1 MNQLTT
7 NIYFISLVLIIFIS
21 PINLKAESS
30 HNHCHC
36 INAQQQTFEYIEEAD
51 SNEISQSKKNFYLTI
66 PKPLNEKSLFTTEVG
81 IQERP
86 ENIWNIVNKGYRI
99 PDPKKKWAKKVVKKY
114 ERWYSEHPVYT
125 YRMFE
130 RAKRYIY
137 YVVHEVKKRNMPMEI
152 ALLPII
158 ESAYNPIARSN
169 AKAVGL
175 WQFIPSTGKNYGLKQ
190 NWWKD
195 ERSNVILSTNASLNY
210 LEKLY
215 KQFGT
220 WELAL
225 AAYNAG
231 EGKVS
236 REIKKNKRRKRA
248 TDYYTISLPRE
259 TDEYVS
265 KLIAMKHIIQNPS
278 KYNVEVLEIPNE
290 PYFGEVTITEQ
301 MDIDLILKLAD
312 ISSEEFE
319 LLNAHHKRPLIP
331 KESQPTTILLPQ
343 YKINTYSKNL
353 AEHDGPLS
361 NWILY
366 KPKRR
371 ESIMRV
377 AKKFDVNLSTFKRIN
392 NLNGR
397 VTFRRNSTVLIPKSN
412 ELKSKYTLKGTGD
425 FNYTSVGTHHVSK
438 GDTLGGIARKYK
450 VSIEDLKEFNELDSH
465 IIIIGTTIDIPQ

>member
-1 MNQLTT
+1 MIRFSKNIFCVYLSLIFLT
-7 NIYFISLVLIIFIS
+7 L
-21 PINLKAESS
+21 PINLKAES
-30 HNHCHC
+30 NVDHCHC
-36 INAQQQTFEYIEEAD
+36 INAQQQSFEYVD
-51 SNEISQSKKNFYLTI
+51 GNTEISQIT
-66 PKPLNEKSLFTTEVG
+66 EEASLSTREVL
-81 IQERP
+81 IQEKP
-86 ENIWNIVNKGYRI
+86 EDIWNIVNKGYRI
-99 PDPKKKWAKKVVKKY
+99 PDSKKKWAKKVVKKY

-130 RAKRYIY
+130 RTKRYIY
-137 YVVHEVKKRNMPMEI
+137 YVVQEVQKRNMPMEI

-169 AKAVGL
+169 MKAVGL
-175 WQFIPSTGKNYGLKQ
+175 WQFIPSTGKNYGLQ
-190 NWWKD
+190 QDRWKD

-215 KQFGT
+215 NQFGT

-231 EGKVS
+231 EGKVG
-236 REIKKNKRRKRA
+236 REIKRNKRRKRA

-265 KLIAMKHIIQNPS
+265 KLIAMKHIIQNPQ
-278 KYNVEVLEIPNE
+278 KYSVEVPYIPNA
-290 PYFGEVTITEQ
+290 PYFAEVTLTEQ

-312 ISSEEFE
+312 ISAEEFE

-343 YKINTYSKNL
+343 HKVEMYNKNL
-353 AEHDGPLS
+353 MAHNESLS
-361 NWILY
+361 NWVLY
-366 KPKRR
+366 KPKRK
-371 ESIMRV
+371 ESIMKV
-377 AKKFDVNLSTFKRIN
+377 AKKFDINLSTFKRIN
-392 NLNGR
+392 SLNGR
-397 VTFRRNSTVLIPKSN
+397 VTFRKNSTILIPKSS

-438 GDTLGGIARKYK
+438 GDTLGGIARKYR

>member
-1 MNQLTT
+1 MSWFTKY
-7 NIYFISLVLIIFIS
+7 IHFIVFGIFLS
-21 PINLKAESS
+21 SSINLKAETSDD
-30 HNHCHC
+30 HCHC
-36 INAQQQTFEYIEEAD
+36 VNAQQQIFEYVDEVEGSEITQSTSEARN
-51 SNEISQSKKNFYLTI
+51 SPREILVQ
-66 PKPLNEKSLFTTEVG
+66 EK
-81 IQERP
+81 P
-86 ENIWNIVNKGYRI
+86 ENIWKLVNKGYGI

-130 RAKRYIY
+130 RTKRYIY
-137 YVVHEVKKRNMPMEI
+137 YVVQEVQKRNMPMEI

-169 AKAVGL
+169 MKAVGL

-225 AAYNAG
+225 AGYNAG
-231 EGKVS
+231 EGKVA
-236 REIKKNKRRKRA
+236 REIKKNKRRKRP

-278 KYNVEVLEIPNE
+278 KFNVDVPYIPNA
-290 PYFGEVTITEQ
+290 PYFAEVTLTEQ

-331 KESQPTTILLPQ
+331 KEQEPIIILLPKN
-343 YKINTYSKNL
+343 KIETYNKNL
-353 AEHDGPLS
+353 AEHNEPLS
-361 NWILY
+361 NWVLY
-366 KPKRR
+366 KPKRK
-371 ESIMRV
+371 ESIMKV
-377 AKKFDVNLSTFKRIN
+377 AKRFDINLSTFKRIN
-392 NLNGR
+392 SLNGR
-397 VTFRRNSTVLIPKSN
+397 VTFRKNSTVLIPKSN
-412 ELKSKYTLKGTGD
+412 ALKSKYTLKGTGD
-425 FNYTSVGTHHVSK
+425 YNYTSVGTHHVSK

>member
-1 MNQLTT
+1 MSWFTKY
-7 NIYFISLVLIIFIS
+7 IHFIVFGIFLS
-21 PINLKAESS
+21 SSINLKAETSDD
-30 HNHCHC
+30 HCHC
-36 INAQQQTFEYIEEAD
+36 VNAQQQIFEYVDEVKGSEITQSTSEART
-51 SNEISQSKKNFYLTI
+51 SPREIL
-66 PKPLNEKSLFTTEVG
+66 
-81 IQERP
+81 IQEKP
-86 ENIWNIVNKGYRI
+86 ENIWKVVNKGYGI

-130 RAKRYIY
+130 RTKRYIY
-137 YVVHEVKKRNMPMEI
+137 YVVQEVKKRNMPMEI

-169 AKAVGL
+169 MKAVGL

-225 AAYNAG
+225 AGYNAG
-231 EGKVS
+231 EGKVA
-236 REIKKNKRRKRA
+236 REIKKNKRRKRP

-278 KYNVEVLEIPNE
+278 KFNVDVPYIPNA
-290 PYFGEVTITEQ
+290 PYFGEVTLTEQ

-331 KESQPTTILLPQ
+331 KEQEPTIILLPK
-343 YKINTYSKNL
+343 YKIETYNKNL
-353 AEHDGPLS
+353 AEHNEPLS
-361 NWILY
+361 NWVLY
-366 KPKRR
+366 KPKRK
-371 ESIMRV
+371 ESIMKV
-377 AKKFDVNLSTFKRIN
+377 AKKFDINLSTFKRIN
-392 NLNGR
+392 SLNGR

-412 ELKSKYTLKGTGD
+412 ALKSKYTLKGTGD
-425 FNYTSVGTHHVSK
+425 YNYTSVGTHHVSK

>member
-1 MNQLTT
+1 MSWFTKY
-7 NIYFISLVLIIFIS
+7 IHFIVFGIFFS
-21 PINLKAESS
+21 SSINLKAETSDD
-30 HNHCHC
+30 HCHC
-36 INAQQQTFEYIEEAD
+36 VNAQQQIFEYVDEVKGSEITQITSEART
-51 SNEISQSKKNFYLTI
+51 SPREIL
-66 PKPLNEKSLFTTEVG
+66 
-81 IQERP
+81 IQEKP
-86 ENIWNIVNKGYRI
+86 ENIWKVVNKGYGI

-130 RAKRYIY
+130 RTKRYIY
-137 YVVHEVKKRNMPMEI
+137 YVVQEVKKRNMPMEI

-169 AKAVGL
+169 MKAVGL

-225 AAYNAG
+225 AGYNAG
-231 EGKVS
+231 EGKVA
-236 REIKKNKRRKRA
+236 REIKKNKRRKRP

-278 KYNVEVLEIPNE
+278 KFNVDVPYIPNA
-290 PYFGEVTITEQ
+290 PYFGEVTLTEQ

-331 KESQPTTILLPQ
+331 KEQEPTIILLPK
-343 YKINTYSKNL
+343 YKIETYNKNL
-353 AEHDGPLS
+353 AEHNEPLS
-361 NWILY
+361 NWVLY
-366 KPKRR
+366 KPKRK
-371 ESIMRV
+371 ESIMKV
-377 AKKFDVNLSTFKRIN
+377 AKRFDINLSTFKRIN
-392 NLNGR
+392 SLNGR

-412 ELKSKYTLKGTGD
+412 ALKSKYTLKGTGD
-425 FNYTSVGTHHVSK
+425 YNYTSVGTHHVSK

>member
-1 MNQLTT
+1 MIRFSKNIFCVYLSLIFLT
-7 NIYFISLVLIIFIS
+7 L
-21 PINLKAESS
+21 PINLKAES
-30 HNHCHC
+30 NVDHCHC
-36 INAQQQTFEYIEEAD
+36 INAQQQSFEYVDE
-51 SNEISQSKKNFYLTI
+51 NTEISQIT
-66 PKPLNEKSLFTTEVG
+66 EETSLSTREVL
-81 IQERP
+81 IQEKP
-86 ENIWNIVNKGYRI
+86 EDIWNIVNKGYRI

-130 RAKRYIY
+130 RTKRYIY
-137 YVVHEVKKRNMPMEI
+137 YVVQEVQKRNMPMEI

-169 AKAVGL
+169 MKAVGL
-175 WQFIPSTGKNYGLKQ
+175 WQFIPSTGKNYGLQ
-190 NWWKD
+190 QDWWKD

-215 KQFGT
+215 NQFGT

-231 EGKVS
+231 EGKVG
-236 REIKKNKRRKRA
+236 REIKRNKKRKRA

-265 KLIAMKHIIQNPS
+265 KLIAMKHIIQNPQ
-278 KYNVEVLEIPNE
+278 KYSVEVPYIPNA
-290 PYFGEVTITEQ
+290 PYFAEVTLTEQ

-312 ISSEEFE
+312 ISAEEFE

-331 KESQPTTILLPQ
+331 KESKPTTILLPQ
-343 YKINTYSKNL
+343 HKVEMYNKNL
-353 AEHDGPLS
+353 MAHNESLS
-361 NWILY
+361 NWVLY
-366 KPKRR
+366 KPKRK
-371 ESIMRV
+371 ESIMKV
-377 AKKFDVNLSTFKRIN
+377 AKKFDINLSTFKRIN
-392 NLNGR
+392 SLNGR
-397 VTFRRNSTVLIPKSN
+397 VTFRKNSTILIPKSS
-412 ELKSKYTLKGTGD
+412 ELKSKYTLKGTGG

-438 GDTLGGIARKYK
+438 GDTLGGIARKYR

>member
-1 MNQLTT
+1 MSWFTKY
-7 NIYFISLVLIIFIS
+7 IHFIVFVIFFS
-21 PINLKAESS
+21 SSINLKAETSDD
-30 HNHCHC
+30 HCHC
-36 INAQQQTFEYIEEAD
+36 VNAQQQIFEYVDEVEG
-51 SNEISQSKKNFYLTI
+51 NEITQSTGKARTSPREIL
-66 PKPLNEKSLFTTEVG
+66 
-81 IQERP
+81 IQEKP
-86 ENIWNIVNKGYRI
+86 ENIWKVVNKGYGI

-130 RAKRYIY
+130 RTKRYIY
-137 YVVHEVKKRNMPMEI
+137 YVVQEVKKRNMPMEI

-169 AKAVGL
+169 MKAVGL

-225 AAYNAG
+225 AGYNAG
-231 EGKVS
+231 EGKVA
-236 REIKKNKRRKRA
+236 REIKKNKRRKRP

-278 KYNVEVLEIPNE
+278 KFNVDVPYIPNA
-290 PYFGEVTITEQ
+290 PYFGEVTLTEQ

-331 KESQPTTILLPQ
+331 KEQEPTIILLPK
-343 YKINTYSKNL
+343 YKIETYNKNL
-353 AEHDGPLS
+353 AEHNEPLS
-361 NWILY
+361 NWVLY
-366 KPKRR
+366 KPKRK
-371 ESIMRV
+371 ESIMKV
-377 AKKFDVNLSTFKRIN
+377 AKRSDINLSTFKRIN
-392 NLNGR
+392 SLNGR

-412 ELKSKYTLKGTGD
+412 ALKSKYTLKGTGD
-425 FNYTSVGTHHVSK
+425 YNYTSVGTHHVSK

>member
-1 MNQLTT
+1 MIRFSKNIFCVYLSLIFLT
-7 NIYFISLVLIIFIS
+7 L
-21 PINLKAESS
+21 PINLKAES
-30 HNHCHC
+30 NVDHCHC
-36 INAQQQTFEYIEEAD
+36 INAQQQSFEYVD
-51 SNEISQSKKNFYLTI
+51 GSTEISQSTEEAYL
-66 PKPLNEKSLFTTEVG
+66 SFGEVL
-81 IQERP
+81 IQEEP
-86 ENIWNIVNKGYRI
+86 EDIWNIVNKGYRI

-130 RAKRYIY
+130 RTKRYIY
-137 YVVHEVKKRNMPMEI
+137 YVVQEVQKRNMPMEI

-169 AKAVGL
+169 MKAVGL
-175 WQFIPSTGKNYGLKQ
+175 WQFIPSTGKNYGLQ
-190 NWWKD
+190 QDWWKD

-215 KQFGT
+215 NQFGT

-231 EGKVS
+231 EGKVG
-236 REIKKNKRRKRA
+236 REIKRNKRRKRA

-265 KLIAMKHIIQNPS
+265 KLIAMKHIIQNPQ
-278 KYNVEVLEIPNE
+278 KYNVEVPYIPNA
-290 PYFGEVTITEQ
+290 PYFAQVTLTEQ

-343 YKINTYSKNL
+343 HKVEIYNKNL
-353 AEHDGPLS
+353 MAHNESLS
-361 NWILY
+361 NWVLY
-366 KPKRR
+366 KPKRK

-377 AKKFDVNLSTFKRIN
+377 AKKFDINLSTFKRIN

-397 VTFRRNSTVLIPKSN
+397 VTFRKNSTVLIPKSS

-438 GDTLGGIARKYK
+438 GDTLGGIARKYR

>member
-1 MNQLTT
+1 MSWFTKY
-7 NIYFISLVLIIFIS
+7 IHFIVFGIFLS
-21 PINLKAESS
+21 SSINLKAETSDD
-30 HNHCHC
+30 HCHC
-36 INAQQQTFEYIEEAD
+36 VNAQQQIFEYVDEVEGSEITQSTSEART
-51 SNEISQSKKNFYLTI
+51 SPREIL
-66 PKPLNEKSLFTTEVG
+66 
-81 IQERP
+81 IQEKP
-86 ENIWNIVNKGYRI
+86 ENIWKVVNKGYGI

-130 RAKRYIY
+130 RTKRYIY
-137 YVVHEVKKRNMPMEI
+137 YVVQEVKKRNMPMEI

-169 AKAVGL
+169 MKAVGL

-225 AAYNAG
+225 AGYNAG
-231 EGKVS
+231 EGKVA
-236 REIKKNKRRKRA
+236 REIKKNKRRKRP

-278 KYNVEVLEIPNE
+278 KFNVDVPYIPNA
-290 PYFGEVTITEQ
+290 PYFGEVTLTEQ

-331 KESQPTTILLPQ
+331 KEQEPTIILLPK
-343 YKINTYSKNL
+343 YKIETYNKNL
-353 AEHDGPLS
+353 AEHNEPLS
-361 NWILY
+361 NWVLY
-366 KPKRR
+366 KPKRK
-371 ESIMRV
+371 ESIMKV
-377 AKKFDVNLSTFKRIN
+377 AKKFDINLSTFKRIN
-392 NLNGR
+392 SLNGR
-397 VTFRRNSTVLIPKSN
+397 VTFRKNSTVLIPKSN
-412 ELKSKYTLKGTGD
+412 ALKSKYTLKGTGD
-425 FNYTSVGTHHVSK
+425 YNYTSVGTHHVSK

>member
-1 MNQLTT
+1 MSWFTKY
-7 NIYFISLVLIIFIS
+7 IHFIVFGIFFS
-21 PINLKAESS
+21 SSINLKAETSDD
-30 HNHCHC
+30 HCHC
-36 INAQQQTFEYIEEAD
+36 VNAQQQIFEYVDEAEG
-51 SNEISQSKKNFYLTI
+51 NEITQSTGKARTSPREIL
-66 PKPLNEKSLFTTEVG
+66 
-81 IQERP
+81 IQEKP
-86 ENIWNIVNKGYRI
+86 ENIWKVVNKGYGI

-130 RAKRYIY
+130 RTKRYIY
-137 YVVHEVKKRNMPMEI
+137 YVVQEVKKRNMPMEI

-169 AKAVGL
+169 MKAVGL

-225 AAYNAG
+225 AGYNAG
-231 EGKVS
+231 EGKVA
-236 REIKKNKRRKRA
+236 REIKKNKRRKRP

-278 KYNVEVLEIPNE
+278 KFNVDVPYIPNA
-290 PYFGEVTITEQ
+290 PYFGEVTLTEQ

-331 KESQPTTILLPQ
+331 KEQEPTIILLPK
-343 YKINTYSKNL
+343 YKIETYNKNL
-353 AEHDGPLS
+353 AEHNEPLS
-361 NWILY
+361 NWVLY
-366 KPKRR
+366 KPKRK
-371 ESIMRV
+371 ESIMKV
-377 AKKFDVNLSTFKRIN
+377 AKKFDINLSTFKRIN
-392 NLNGR
+392 SLNGR

-412 ELKSKYTLKGTGD
+412 ALKSKYTLKGTGD
-425 FNYTSVGTHHVSK
+425 YNYTSVGTHHVSK

>member
-1 MNQLTT
+1 MSWFTKY
-7 NIYFISLVLIIFIS
+7 IHFIVFGIFLS
-21 PINLKAESS
+21 SSINLKAETSDD
-30 HNHCHC
+30 HCHC
-36 INAQQQTFEYIEEAD
+36 VNAQQQIFEYVDEVEGSEITQSTSEART
-51 SNEISQSKKNFYLTI
+51 SPREIL
-66 PKPLNEKSLFTTEVG
+66 
-81 IQERP
+81 IQEKP
-86 ENIWNIVNKGYRI
+86 ENIWKVVNKGYGI

-130 RAKRYIY
+130 RTKRYIY
-137 YVVHEVKKRNMPMEI
+137 YVVQEVKKRNMPMEI

-169 AKAVGL
+169 MKAVGL

-225 AAYNAG
+225 AGYNAG
-231 EGKVS
+231 EGKVA
-236 REIKKNKRRKRA
+236 REIKKNKRRKRP

-278 KYNVEVLEIPNE
+278 KFNVDVPYIPNA
-290 PYFGEVTITEQ
+290 PYFGEVTLTEQ

-331 KESQPTTILLPQ
+331 KEQEPTIILLPK
-343 YKINTYSKNL
+343 YKIETYNKNL
-353 AEHDGPLS
+353 AEHNEPLS
-361 NWILY
+361 NWVLY
-366 KPKRR
+366 KPKRK
-371 ESIMRV
+371 ESIMKV
-377 AKKFDVNLSTFKRIN
+377 AKRFDINLSTFKRIN
-392 NLNGR
+392 SLNGR
-397 VTFRRNSTVLIPKSN
+397 VTFRKNSTVLIPKSN
-412 ELKSKYTLKGTGD
+412 ALKSKYTLKGTGD
-425 FNYTSVGTHHVSK
+425 YNYTSVGTHHVSK

>member
-1 MNQLTT
+1 MIRFSKNIFCVYLSLIFLT
-7 NIYFISLVLIIFIS
+7 F
-21 PINLKAESS
+21 PINLKAES
-30 HNHCHC
+30 NVDHCHC
-36 INAQQQTFEYIEEAD
+36 INAQQQSFEYVD
-51 SNEISQSKKNFYLTI
+51 GNTEISQIT
-66 PKPLNEKSLFTTEVG
+66 EEASLSTREVL
-81 IQERP
+81 IQEKP
-86 ENIWNIVNKGYRI
+86 EDIWNIVNKGYRI

-130 RAKRYIY
+130 RTKRYIY
-137 YVVHEVKKRNMPMEI
+137 YVVQEVQKRNMPMEI

-169 AKAVGL
+169 MKAVGL
-175 WQFIPSTGKNYGLKQ
+175 WQFIPSTGKNYGLQ
-190 NWWKD
+190 QDWWKD

-215 KQFGT
+215 NQFGT

-231 EGKVS
+231 EGKVG
-236 REIKKNKRRKRA
+236 REIKRNKRRKRA

-265 KLIAMKHIIQNPS
+265 KLIAMKHIIQNPQ
-278 KYNVEVLEIPNE
+278 KYSVEVPYIPNA
-290 PYFGEVTITEQ
+290 PYFAEVTLTEQ

-312 ISSEEFE
+312 ISAEEFE

-343 YKINTYSKNL
+343 HKVEMYNKNL
-353 AEHDGPLS
+353 MAHNESLS
-361 NWILY
+361 NWVLY
-366 KPKRR
+366 KPKRK
-371 ESIMRV
+371 ESIMKV
-377 AKKFDVNLSTFKRIN
+377 AKKFDINLSTFKRIN
-392 NLNGR
+392 SLNGR
-397 VTFRRNSTVLIPKSN
+397 VTFRKNSTILIPKSS

-438 GDTLGGIARKYK
+438 GDTLGGIARKYR

>member
-1 MNQLTT
+1 MSWFTKY
-7 NIYFISLVLIIFIS
+7 IHFIIFGIFLS
-21 PINLKAESS
+21 SSINLKAETSDD
-30 HNHCHC
+30 HCHC
-36 INAQQQTFEYIEEAD
+36 VNAQQQIFEYVDEVEGSEITQSTSEART
-51 SNEISQSKKNFYLTI
+51 SPREIL
-66 PKPLNEKSLFTTEVG
+66 
-81 IQERP
+81 IQEKP
-86 ENIWNIVNKGYRI
+86 ENIWKVVNKGYGI

-130 RAKRYIY
+130 RTKRYIY
-137 YVVHEVKKRNMPMEI
+137 YVVQEVKKRNMPMEI

-169 AKAVGL
+169 MKAVGL

-225 AAYNAG
+225 AGYNAG
-231 EGKVS
+231 EGKVA
-236 REIKKNKRRKRA
+236 REIKKNKRRKRP

-278 KYNVEVLEIPNE
+278 KFNVDVPYIPNA
-290 PYFGEVTITEQ
+290 PYFGEVTLTEQ

-331 KESQPTTILLPQ
+331 KEQEPTIILLPK
-343 YKINTYSKNL
+343 YKIETYNKNL
-353 AEHDGPLS
+353 AEHNEPLS
-361 NWILY
+361 NWVLY
-366 KPKRR
+366 KPKRK
-371 ESIMRV
+371 ESIMKV
-377 AKKFDVNLSTFKRIN
+377 AKRFDINLSTFKRIN
-392 NLNGR
+392 SLNGR
-397 VTFRRNSTVLIPKSN
+397 VTFRKNSTVLIPKSN
-412 ELKSKYTLKGTGD
+412 ALKSKYTLKGTGD
-425 FNYTSVGTHHVSK
+425 YNYTSVGTHHVSK

>member
-1 MNQLTT
+1 MIRFSKNIFCVYLSLIFLT
-7 NIYFISLVLIIFIS
+7 L
-21 PINLKAESS
+21 PINLKAES
-30 HNHCHC
+30 NVDHCHC
-36 INAQQQTFEYIEEAD
+36 INAQQQSFEYVDGSTEVSQSTEEA
-51 SNEISQSKKNFYLTI
+51 YL
-66 PKPLNEKSLFTTEVG
+66 SFGEVL
-81 IQERP
+81 IQEEP
-86 ENIWNIVNKGYRI
+86 EDIWNIVNKGYRI

-130 RAKRYIY
+130 RTKRYIY
-137 YVVHEVKKRNMPMEI
+137 YVVQEVQKRNMPMEI

-169 AKAVGL
+169 MKAVGL
-175 WQFIPSTGKNYGLKQ
+175 WQFIPSTGKNYGLQ
-190 NWWKD
+190 QDWWKD

-215 KQFGT
+215 NQFGT

-231 EGKVS
+231 EGKVGM
-236 REIKKNKRRKRA
+236 EIKRNKRRKRA

-265 KLIAMKHIIQNPS
+265 KLIAMKHIIQNPQ
-278 KYNVEVLEIPNE
+278 KYNVEVPYIPNA
-290 PYFGEVTITEQ
+290 PYFAQVTLTEQ

-343 YKINTYSKNL
+343 HKVEIYNKNL
-353 AEHDGPLS
+353 MAHNESLS
-361 NWILY
+361 NWVLY
-366 KPKRR
+366 KPKRK

-377 AKKFDVNLSTFKRIN
+377 AKKFDINLSTFKRIN

-397 VTFRRNSTVLIPKSN
+397 VTFRKNSTVLIPKSS

-438 GDTLGGIARKYK
+438 GDTLGGIARKYR

>member
-1 MNQLTT
+1 MIRFSKNIFCVYLSLIFLT
-7 NIYFISLVLIIFIS
+7 L
-21 PINLKAESS
+21 PINLKAES
-30 HNHCHC
+30 NVDHCHC
-36 INAQQQTFEYIEEAD
+36 INAQQQSFEYVDE
-51 SNEISQSKKNFYLTI
+51 NTEISQST
-66 PKPLNEKSLFTTEVG
+66 EETSLSFGEVL
-81 IQERP
+81 IQEKP
-86 ENIWNIVNKGYRI
+86 EDIWNIVNKGYRI

-130 RAKRYIY
+130 RTKRYIY
-137 YVVHEVKKRNMPMEI
+137 YVVQEVQKRNMPMEI

-169 AKAVGL
+169 MKAVGL
-175 WQFIPSTGKNYGLKQ
+175 WQFIPSTGKNYGLQ
-190 NWWKD
+190 QDWWKD

-215 KQFGT
+215 NQFGT

-231 EGKVS
+231 EGKVG
-236 REIKKNKRRKRA
+236 REIKRNKRRKRA

-265 KLIAMKHIIQNPS
+265 KLIAMKHIIQNPQ
-278 KYNVEVLEIPNE
+278 KYNVEVPYIPNA
-290 PYFGEVTITEQ
+290 PYFAEVTLTEQ

-343 YKINTYSKNL
+343 HKVEMYNKNL
-353 AEHDGPLS
+353 MAHNESLS
-361 NWILY
+361 NWVLY
-366 KPKRR
+366 KPKRK
-371 ESIMRV
+371 ESIMKV
-377 AKKFDVNLSTFKRIN
+377 AKKFDINLSTFKRIN

-397 VTFRRNSTVLIPKSN
+397 VTFRKNSTVLIPKSS
-412 ELKSKYTLKGTGD
+412 ELKSKYTLKGTGY

-438 GDTLGGIARKYK
+438 GDTLGGIARKYR

>member
-1 MNQLTT
+1 MSWFTKY
-7 NIYFISLVLIIFIS
+7 IHFIVFGIFLS
-21 PINLKAESS
+21 SSINLKAEISDD
-30 HNHCHC
+30 HCHC
-36 INAQQQTFEYIEEAD
+36 VNAQQQIFEYVDEVEGSEITQSTGEART
-51 SNEISQSKKNFYLTI
+51 SPREIL
-66 PKPLNEKSLFTTEVG
+66 
-81 IQERP
+81 IQEKP
-86 ENIWNIVNKGYRI
+86 ENIWKVVNKGYGI

-130 RAKRYIY
+130 RTKRYIY
-137 YVVHEVKKRNMPMEI
+137 YVVQEVKKRNMPMEI

-169 AKAVGL
+169 MKAVGL

-225 AAYNAG
+225 AGYNAG
-231 EGKVS
+231 EGKVA
-236 REIKKNKRRKRA
+236 REIKKNKRRKRP

-278 KYNVEVLEIPNE
+278 KFNVDVPYIPNA
-290 PYFGEVTITEQ
+290 PYFGEVTLTEQ

-331 KESQPTTILLPQ
+331 KEQEPTIILLPK
-343 YKINTYSKNL
+343 YKIETYNKNL
-353 AEHDGPLS
+353 AEHNEPLS
-361 NWILY
+361 NWVLY
-366 KPKRR
+366 KPKRK
-371 ESIMRV
+371 ESIMKV
-377 AKKFDVNLSTFKRIN
+377 AKRFDINLSTFKRIN
-392 NLNGR
+392 SLNGR

-412 ELKSKYTLKGTGD
+412 ALKSKYTLKGTGD
-425 FNYTSVGTHHVSK
+425 YNYTSVGTHHVSK

>member
-1 MNQLTT
+1 MSWFTKY
-7 NIYFISLVLIIFIS
+7 IHFIVFGIFFS
-21 PINLKAESS
+21 SSINLKAETSDD
-30 HNHCHC
+30 HCHC
-36 INAQQQTFEYIEEAD
+36 VNAQQQIFEYVDEVEG
-51 SNEISQSKKNFYLTI
+51 NEIIQSTGKARTSPREIL
-66 PKPLNEKSLFTTEVG
+66 
-81 IQERP
+81 IQEKP
-86 ENIWNIVNKGYRI
+86 ENIWKVVNKGYGI

-130 RAKRYIY
+130 RTKRYIY
-137 YVVHEVKKRNMPMEI
+137 YVVQEVKKRNMPMEI

-169 AKAVGL
+169 MKAVGL

-225 AAYNAG
+225 AGYNAG
-231 EGKVS
+231 EGKVA
-236 REIKKNKRRKRA
+236 REIKKNKRRKRP

-278 KYNVEVLEIPNE
+278 KFNVDVPYIPNA
-290 PYFGEVTITEQ
+290 PYFEEVTLTEQ

-331 KESQPTTILLPQ
+331 KEQEPTIILLPK
-343 YKINTYSKNL
+343 YKIETYNKNL
-353 AEHDGPLS
+353 AEHNEPLS
-361 NWILY
+361 NWVLY
-366 KPKRR
+366 KPKRK
-371 ESIMRV
+371 ESIMKV
-377 AKKFDVNLSTFKRIN
+377 AKRFDINLSTFKRIN
-392 NLNGR
+392 SLNGR
-397 VTFRRNSTVLIPKSN
+397 VTFRKNSTVLIPKSN
-412 ELKSKYTLKGTGD
+412 ALKSKYTLKGTGD
-425 FNYTSVGTHHVSK
+425 YNYTSVGTHHVSK

>member
-7 NIYFISLVLIIFIS
+7 NIFFICLVLIIFIS

-66 PKPLNEKSLFTTEVG
+66 PKLLNEKSLFTTEVG

>member
-1 MNQLTT
+1 MFRFTK
-7 NIYFISLVLIIFIS
+7 NIFCIFIGLLMFLL
-21 PINLKAESS
+21 PINLKSES
-30 HNHCHC
+30 NDDHCHC
-36 INAQQQTFEYIEEAD
+36 VNAQQQSFEYIDNIEHDGISKSTE
-51 SNEISQSKKNFYLTI
+51 EISLSTKEILIQKK
-66 PKPLNEKSLFTTEVG
+66 
-81 IQERP
+81 P
-86 ENIWNIVNKGYRI
+86 ENIWNIVNKGYQI

-130 RAKRYIY
+130 RTKRYIY
-137 YVVHEVKKRNMPMEI
+137 YVVQEVQKRNMPMEI

-169 AKAVGL
+169 MKAVGL

-190 NWWKD
+190 DWWKD
-195 ERSNVILSTNASLNY
+195 ERSNVILSTDASLNY

-215 KQFGT
+215 NQFGT

-265 KLIAMKHIIQNPS
+265 KLIAMKHIIQNPK
-278 KYNVEVLEIPNE
+278 KYNVEVPYIPNE
-290 PYFGEVTITEQ
+290 PYFEEVMLTEQ

-312 ISSEEFE
+312 IPSEEFE

-331 KESQPTTILLPQ
+331 REPQPIGVLLPQ
-343 YKINTYSKNL
+343 HKINTYNKNL
-353 AEHDGPLS
+353 AAHDGALS
-361 NWILY
+361 NWVLY
-366 KPKRR
+366 KPKRK
-371 ESIMRV
+371 ESIMKV
-377 AKKFDVNLSTFKRIN
+377 AKKFDINLSTFKRIN
-392 NLNGR
+392 SLNGR
-397 VTFRRNSTVLIPKSN
+397 VTFRRNSTVLIPKSS

-425 FNYTSVGTHHVSK
+425 FNYTSVGTHHVSR

>member
-1 MNQLTT
+1 MS
-7 NIYFISLVLIIFIS
+7 YFTKYIHFIVFGIFFS
-21 PINLKAESS
+21 SSINLKAETSDD
-30 HNHCHC
+30 HCHC
-36 INAQQQTFEYIEEAD
+36 VNAQQQIFEYVDEVEG
-51 SNEISQSKKNFYLTI
+51 NEITQSTGKARTSPREIL
-66 PKPLNEKSLFTTEVG
+66 
-81 IQERP
+81 IQEKP
-86 ENIWNIVNKGYRI
+86 ENIWKEVNKGYGI

-130 RAKRYIY
+130 RTKRYIY
-137 YVVHEVKKRNMPMEI
+137 YVVQEVKKRNMPMEI

-169 AKAVGL
+169 MKAVGL

-225 AAYNAG
+225 AGYNAG
-231 EGKVS
+231 EGKVA
-236 REIKKNKRRKRA
+236 REIKKNKRRKRP

-278 KYNVEVLEIPNE
+278 KFNVDVPYIPNA
-290 PYFGEVTITEQ
+290 PYFGEVTLTEQ

-331 KESQPTTILLPQ
+331 KEQEPTIILLPK
-343 YKINTYSKNL
+343 YKIETYNKNL
-353 AEHDGPLS
+353 AEHNEPLS
-361 NWILY
+361 NWVLY
-366 KPKRR
+366 KPKRK
-371 ESIMRV
+371 ESIMKV
-377 AKKFDVNLSTFKRIN
+377 AKRFDINLSTFKRIN
-392 NLNGR
+392 SLNGS
-397 VTFRRNSTVLIPKSN
+397 VTFRKNSTVLIPKSN
-412 ELKSKYTLKGTGD
+412 ALKSKYTLKGTGD
-425 FNYTSVGTHHVSK
+425 YNYTSVGTHHVSK

>member
-1 MNQLTT
+1 MSWFTKY
-7 NIYFISLVLIIFIS
+7 IHFIIFGIFLS
-21 PINLKAESS
+21 SSINLKAETSDD
-30 HNHCHC
+30 HCHC
-36 INAQQQTFEYIEEAD
+36 VNAQQQIFEYVDEVEDSEITQSTSEART
-51 SNEISQSKKNFYLTI
+51 SPREIL
-66 PKPLNEKSLFTTEVG
+66 
-81 IQERP
+81 IQEKP
-86 ENIWNIVNKGYRI
+86 ENIWKVVNKGYGI

-130 RAKRYIY
+130 RTKRYIY
-137 YVVHEVKKRNMPMEI
+137 YVVQEVKKRNMPMEI

-169 AKAVGL
+169 MKAVGL

-225 AAYNAG
+225 AGYNAG
-231 EGKVS
+231 EGKVA
-236 REIKKNKRRKRA
+236 REIKKNKRRKRP

-278 KYNVEVLEIPNE
+278 KFNVDVPYIPNA
-290 PYFGEVTITEQ
+290 PYFEEVTLTEQ

-331 KESQPTTILLPQ
+331 KEQEPTIILLPK
-343 YKINTYSKNL
+343 YKIETYNKNL
-353 AEHDGPLS
+353 AEHNEPLS
-361 NWILY
+361 NWVLY
-366 KPKRR
+366 KPKRK
-371 ESIMRV
+371 ESIMKV
-377 AKKFDVNLSTFKRIN
+377 AKRFDINLSTFKRIN
-392 NLNGR
+392 SLNGR
-397 VTFRRNSTVLIPKSN
+397 VTFRKNSTVLIPKSN
-412 ELKSKYTLKGTGD
+412 ALKSKYTLKGTGD
-425 FNYTSVGTHHVSK
+425 YNYTSVGTHHVSK

>member
-1 MNQLTT
+1 MSWFTKY
-7 NIYFISLVLIIFIS
+7 IHFIVFGIFFS
-21 PINLKAESS
+21 SSINLKAETSDD
-30 HNHCHC
+30 HCHC
-36 INAQQQTFEYIEEAD
+36 VNAQQQIFEYVDEVEG
-51 SNEISQSKKNFYLTI
+51 NEITQSTGKARTSPREIL
-66 PKPLNEKSLFTTEVG
+66 
-81 IQERP
+81 IQEKP
-86 ENIWNIVNKGYRI
+86 ENIWKVVNKGYGI

-130 RAKRYIY
+130 RTKRYIY
-137 YVVHEVKKRNMPMEI
+137 YVVQEVKKRNMPMEI

-169 AKAVGL
+169 MKAVGL

-225 AAYNAG
+225 AGYNAG
-231 EGKVS
+231 EGKVA
-236 REIKKNKRRKRA
+236 REIKKNKRRKRP

-278 KYNVEVLEIPNE
+278 KFNVDVPYIPNT
-290 PYFGEVTITEQ
+290 PYFGEVTLTEQ

-331 KESQPTTILLPQ
+331 KEQEPTIILLPK
-343 YKINTYSKNL
+343 YKIETYNKNL
-353 AEHDGPLS
+353 AEHNEPLS
-361 NWILY
+361 NWVLY
-366 KPKRR
+366 KPKRK
-371 ESIMRV
+371 ESIMKV
-377 AKKFDVNLSTFKRIN
+377 AKKFDINLSTFKRIN
-392 NLNGR
+392 SLNGR
-397 VTFRRNSTVLIPKSN
+397 VTFRKNSTVLIPKSN
-412 ELKSKYTLKGTGD
+412 ALKSKYTLKGTGD
-425 FNYTSVGTHHVSK
+425 YNYTSVGTHHVSK

>member
-1 MNQLTT
+1 MSWFTKY
-7 NIYFISLVLIIFIS
+7 IHFIVFGIFLS
-21 PINLKAESS
+21 SSINLKAETSDD
-30 HNHCHC
+30 HCHC
-36 INAQQQTFEYIEEAD
+36 VNAQQQIFEYVDEVKGSEITQSTREART
-51 SNEISQSKKNFYLTI
+51 SPREIL
-66 PKPLNEKSLFTTEVG
+66 
-81 IQERP
+81 IQEKP
-86 ENIWNIVNKGYRI
+86 ENIWKVVNKGYGI

-130 RAKRYIY
+130 RTKRYIY
-137 YVVHEVKKRNMPMEI
+137 YVVQEVKKRNMPMEI

-169 AKAVGL
+169 MKAVGL

-225 AAYNAG
+225 AGYNAG
-231 EGKVS
+231 EGKVA
-236 REIKKNKRRKRA
+236 REIKKNKRRKRP

-278 KYNVEVLEIPNE
+278 KFNVDVPYIPNA
-290 PYFGEVTITEQ
+290 PYFGEVTLTEQ

-331 KESQPTTILLPQ
+331 KEQEPTIILLPK
-343 YKINTYSKNL
+343 YKIETYNKNL
-353 AEHDGPLS
+353 AEHNEPLS
-361 NWILY
+361 NWVLY
-366 KPKRR
+366 KPKRK
-371 ESIMRV
+371 ESIMKV
-377 AKKFDVNLSTFKRIN
+377 AKRFDINLSTFKRIN
-392 NLNGR
+392 SLNGR
-397 VTFRRNSTVLIPKSN
+397 VTFRKNSTVLIPKSN
-412 ELKSKYTLKGTGD
+412 ALKSKYTLKGTGD
-425 FNYTSVGTHHVSK
+425 YNYTSVGTHHVSK

>member
-1 MNQLTT
+1 MSWFTKY
-7 NIYFISLVLIIFIS
+7 IHFIVFGIFFS
-21 PINLKAESS
+21 SSINLKAETSDD
-30 HNHCHC
+30 HCHC
-36 INAQQQTFEYIEEAD
+36 VNAQQQIFEYVDEAEG
-51 SNEISQSKKNFYLTI
+51 NEITQSTGKARTSPREIL
-66 PKPLNEKSLFTTEVG
+66 
-81 IQERP
+81 IQEKP
-86 ENIWNIVNKGYRI
+86 ENIWKVVNKGYGI

-130 RAKRYIY
+130 RTKRYIY
-137 YVVHEVKKRNMPMEI
+137 YVVQEVKKRNMPMEI

-169 AKAVGL
+169 MKAVGL

-225 AAYNAG
+225 AGYNAG
-231 EGKVS
+231 EGKVA
-236 REIKKNKRRKRA
+236 REIKKNKRRKRP

-278 KYNVEVLEIPNE
+278 KFNVDVPYIPNA
-290 PYFGEVTITEQ
+290 PYFEEVTLTEQ

-331 KESQPTTILLPQ
+331 KEQEPTIILLPK
-343 YKINTYSKNL
+343 YKIETYNKNL
-353 AEHDGPLS
+353 AEHNEPLS
-361 NWILY
+361 NWVLY
-366 KPKRR
+366 KPKRK
-371 ESIMRV
+371 ESIMKV
-377 AKKFDVNLSTFKRIN
+377 AKKFDINLSTFKRIN
-392 NLNGR
+392 SLNGR
-397 VTFRRNSTVLIPKSN
+397 VTFRKNSTVLIPKSN
-412 ELKSKYTLKGTGD
+412 ALKSKYTLKGTGD
-425 FNYTSVGTHHVSK
+425 YNYTSVGTHHVSK

>member
-1 MNQLTT
+1 MSWFTKY
-7 NIYFISLVLIIFIS
+7 IHFIVFGIFLS
-21 PINLKAESS
+21 SSINLKAETSDD
-30 HNHCHC
+30 HCHC
-36 INAQQQTFEYIEEAD
+36 VNAQQQIFEYVDEVED
-51 SNEISQSKKNFYLTI
+51 SEITQITSETRTSPREIL
-66 PKPLNEKSLFTTEVG
+66 
-81 IQERP
+81 IQEKP
-86 ENIWNIVNKGYRI
+86 ENIWKVVNKGYGI

-130 RAKRYIY
+130 RTKRYIY
-137 YVVHEVKKRNMPMEI
+137 YVVQEVKKRNMPMEI

-169 AKAVGL
+169 MKAVGL

-225 AAYNAG
+225 AGYNAG
-231 EGKVS
+231 EGKVA
-236 REIKKNKRRKRA
+236 REIKKNKRRKRPA
-248 TDYYTISLPRE
+248 DYYTISLPRE

-278 KYNVEVLEIPNE
+278 KFNVDVPYIPNA
-290 PYFGEVTITEQ
+290 PYFEEVTLTEQ

-331 KESQPTTILLPQ
+331 KEQEPTIILLPK
-343 YKINTYSKNL
+343 YKIETYNKNL
-353 AEHDGPLS
+353 AEHNEPLS
-361 NWILY
+361 NWVLY
-366 KPKRR
+366 KPKRK
-371 ESIMRV
+371 ESIMKV
-377 AKKFDVNLSTFKRIN
+377 AKRFDINLSTFKRIN
-392 NLNGR
+392 SLNGR
-397 VTFRRNSTVLIPKSN
+397 VTFRKNSTVLIPKSN
-412 ELKSKYTLKGTGD
+412 ALKSKYTLKGTGD
-425 FNYTSVGTHHVSK
+425 YNYTSVGTHHVSK

>member
-1 MNQLTT
+1 MSWFTKY
-7 NIYFISLVLIIFIS
+7 IHFIVFGIFFS
-21 PINLKAESS
+21 SSINLKAETSDD
-30 HNHCHC
+30 HCHC
-36 INAQQQTFEYIEEAD
+36 VNAQQQIFEYVDEVEG
-51 SNEISQSKKNFYLTI
+51 NEITQSTSKARTSPREILVQ
-66 PKPLNEKSLFTTEVG
+66 EK
-81 IQERP
+81 P
-86 ENIWNIVNKGYRI
+86 ENIWKVVNKGYGI

-130 RAKRYIY
+130 RTKRYIY
-137 YVVHEVKKRNMPMEI
+137 YVVQEVKKRNMPMEI

-169 AKAVGL
+169 MKAVGL

-195 ERSNVILSTNASLNY
+195 ERSNVILSTDASLNY

-225 AAYNAG
+225 AGYNAG
-231 EGKVS
+231 EGKVA
-236 REIKKNKRRKRA
+236 REIKKNKRRKRP

-278 KYNVEVLEIPNE
+278 KFNVDVPYIPNT
-290 PYFGEVTITEQ
+290 PYFGEVTLTEQ

-331 KESQPTTILLPQ
+331 KEQEPTIILLPK
-343 YKINTYSKNL
+343 YKIETYNKNL
-353 AEHDGPLS
+353 AEHNEPLS
-361 NWILY
+361 NWVLY
-366 KPKRR
+366 KPKRK
-371 ESIMRV
+371 ESIMKV
-377 AKKFDVNLSTFKRIN
+377 AKKFDINLSTFKRIN
-392 NLNGR
+392 SLNGR

-412 ELKSKYTLKGTGD
+412 ALKSKYTLKGTGD
-425 FNYTSVGTHHVSK
+425 YNYTSVGTHHVSK

>member
-1 MNQLTT
+1 MSWFTKY
-7 NIYFISLVLIIFIS
+7 IHFIVFGIFLS
-21 PINLKAESS
+21 SSINLKAETSDD
-30 HNHCHC
+30 HCHC
-36 INAQQQTFEYIEEAD
+36 VNAQQQIFEYVDEVEGSEITQSTGEART
-51 SNEISQSKKNFYLTI
+51 SPREIL
-66 PKPLNEKSLFTTEVG
+66 
-81 IQERP
+81 IQEKP
-86 ENIWNIVNKGYRI
+86 ENIWKVVNKGYGI

-130 RAKRYIY
+130 RTKRYIY
-137 YVVHEVKKRNMPMEI
+137 YVVQEVKKRNMPMEI

-169 AKAVGL
+169 MKAVGL

-225 AAYNAG
+225 AGYNAG
-231 EGKVS
+231 EGKVA
-236 REIKKNKRRKRA
+236 REIKKNKRRKRP

-278 KYNVEVLEIPNE
+278 KFNVDVPYIPNA
-290 PYFGEVTITEQ
+290 PYFGEVTLTEQ

-331 KESQPTTILLPQ
+331 KEQEPTIILLPK
-343 YKINTYSKNL
+343 YKIETYNKNL
-353 AEHDGPLS
+353 AEHNEPLS
-361 NWILY
+361 NWVLY
-366 KPKRR
+366 KPKRK
-371 ESIMRV
+371 ESIMKV
-377 AKKFDVNLSTFKRIN
+377 AKRFDINLSTFKRIN
-392 NLNGR
+392 SLNGR
-397 VTFRRNSTVLIPKSN
+397 VTFRKNSTVLIPKSN
-412 ELKSKYTLKGTGD
+412 ALKSKYTLKGTGD
-425 FNYTSVGTHHVSK
+425 YNYTSVGTHHVSK

>member
-1 MNQLTT
+1 MSWFTKY
-7 NIYFISLVLIIFIS
+7 IHFIVFGIFLS
-21 PINLKAESS
+21 SSINLKAETSDD
-30 HNHCHC
+30 HCHC
-36 INAQQQTFEYIEEAD
+36 VNAQQQIFEYVDEVEDSEITQSTSEART
-51 SNEISQSKKNFYLTI
+51 SPREIL
-66 PKPLNEKSLFTTEVG
+66 
-81 IQERP
+81 IQEKP
-86 ENIWNIVNKGYRI
+86 ENIWKVVNKGYGI

-130 RAKRYIY
+130 RTKRYIY
-137 YVVHEVKKRNMPMEI
+137 YVVQEVKKRNMPMEI

-169 AKAVGL
+169 MKAVGL

-225 AAYNAG
+225 AGYNAG
-231 EGKVS
+231 EGKVA
-236 REIKKNKRRKRA
+236 REIKKNKRRKRP

-278 KYNVEVLEIPNE
+278 RFNVDVPYIPNA
-290 PYFGEVTITEQ
+290 PYFEEVTLTEQ

-331 KESQPTTILLPQ
+331 KEQEPTIILLPK
-343 YKINTYSKNL
+343 YKIETYNKNL
-353 AEHDGPLS
+353 AEHNEPLS
-361 NWILY
+361 NWVLY
-366 KPKRR
+366 KPKRK
-371 ESIMRV
+371 ESIMKV
-377 AKKFDVNLSTFKRIN
+377 AKRFDINLSTFKRIN
-392 NLNGR
+392 SLNGR

-412 ELKSKYTLKGTGD
+412 ALKSKYTLKGTGD
-425 FNYTSVGTHHVSK
+425 YNYTSVGTHHVSK

>member
-1 MNQLTT
+1 MSWFTKY
-7 NIYFISLVLIIFIS
+7 IHFIVFGIFLS
-21 PINLKAESS
+21 SSINLKAETSDD
-30 HNHCHC
+30 HCHC
-36 INAQQQTFEYIEEAD
+36 VNAQQQIFEYVDEVEDSEITQSTSEART
-51 SNEISQSKKNFYLTI
+51 SPREIL
-66 PKPLNEKSLFTTEVG
+66 
-81 IQERP
+81 IQEKP
-86 ENIWNIVNKGYRI
+86 ENIWKVVNKGYGI

-130 RAKRYIY
+130 RTKRYIY
-137 YVVHEVKKRNMPMEI
+137 YVVQEVKKRNMPMEI

-169 AKAVGL
+169 MKAVGL

-225 AAYNAG
+225 AGYNAG
-231 EGKVS
+231 EGKVA
-236 REIKKNKRRKRA
+236 REIKKNKRRKRP

-278 KYNVEVLEIPNE
+278 KFNVDVPYIPNA
-290 PYFGEVTITEQ
+290 PYFEEVTLTEQ

-331 KESQPTTILLPQ
+331 KEQEPTIILLPK
-343 YKINTYSKNL
+343 YKIETYNKNL
-353 AEHDGPLS
+353 AEHNEPLS
-361 NWILY
+361 NWVLY
-366 KPKRR
+366 KPKRK
-371 ESIMRV
+371 ESIMKV
-377 AKKFDVNLSTFKRIN
+377 AKIFDINLSTFKRIN
-392 NLNGR
+392 SLNGR
-397 VTFRRNSTVLIPKSN
+397 VTFRKNSTVLIPKSN
-412 ELKSKYTLKGTGD
+412 ALKSKYTLKGTGD
-425 FNYTSVGTHHVSK
+425 YNYTSVGTHHVSK

>member
-1 MNQLTT
+1 MSWFTKY
-7 NIYFISLVLIIFIS
+7 IHFIIFGIFLS
-21 PINLKAESS
+21 SSINLKAETSDD
-30 HNHCHC
+30 HCHC
-36 INAQQQTFEYIEEAD
+36 VNAQQQIFEYVDEVKGSEITQSTREAKT
-51 SNEISQSKKNFYLTI
+51 SPREIL
-66 PKPLNEKSLFTTEVG
+66 
-81 IQERP
+81 IQEKP
-86 ENIWNIVNKGYRI
+86 ENIWKVVNKGYGI

-130 RAKRYIY
+130 RTKRYIY
-137 YVVHEVKKRNMPMEI
+137 YVVQEVKKRNMPMEI

-169 AKAVGL
+169 MKAVGL

-225 AAYNAG
+225 AGYNAG
-231 EGKVS
+231 EGKVA
-236 REIKKNKRRKRA
+236 REIKKNKRRKRP

-278 KYNVEVLEIPNE
+278 KFNVDVPYIPNA
-290 PYFGEVTITEQ
+290 PYFGEVTLTEQ

-331 KESQPTTILLPQ
+331 KEQEPTIILLPK
-343 YKINTYSKNL
+343 YKIETYNKNL
-353 AEHDGPLS
+353 AEHNEPLS
-361 NWILY
+361 NWVLY
-366 KPKRR
+366 KPKRK
-371 ESIMRV
+371 ESIMKV
-377 AKKFDVNLSTFKRIN
+377 AKRFDINLSTFKRIN
-392 NLNGR
+392 SLNGR
-397 VTFRRNSTVLIPKSN
+397 VTFRKNSTVLIPKSN
-412 ELKSKYTLKGTGD
+412 ALKSKYTLKGTGD
-425 FNYTSVGTHHVSK
+425 YNYTSVGTHHVSK

>member
-1 MNQLTT
+1 MSWFTKY
-7 NIYFISLVLIIFIS
+7 IHFIVFGIFFS
-21 PINLKAESS
+21 SSINLKAETSDD
-30 HNHCHC
+30 HCHC
-36 INAQQQTFEYIEEAD
+36 VNAQQQIFEYVDEVEG
-51 SNEISQSKKNFYLTI
+51 NEITQSTGKARTSPREIL
-66 PKPLNEKSLFTTEVG
+66 
-81 IQERP
+81 IQEKP
-86 ENIWNIVNKGYRI
+86 ENIWKVVNKGYGI

-130 RAKRYIY
+130 RTKRYIY
-137 YVVHEVKKRNMPMEI
+137 YVVQEVKKRNMPMEI

-169 AKAVGL
+169 MKAVGL

-225 AAYNAG
+225 AGYNAG
-231 EGKVS
+231 EGKVA
-236 REIKKNKRRKRA
+236 REIKKNKRRKRP

-278 KYNVEVLEIPNE
+278 KFNVDVPYIPNA
-290 PYFGEVTITEQ
+290 PYFEEVTLTEQ

-331 KESQPTTILLPQ
+331 KEQEPTIILLPK
-343 YKINTYSKNL
+343 YKIETYNKNL
-353 AEHDGPLS
+353 AEHNEPLS
-361 NWILY
+361 NWVLY
-366 KPKRR
+366 KPKRK
-371 ESIMRV
+371 ESIMKV
-377 AKKFDVNLSTFKRIN
+377 AKRFDINLSTFKRIN
-392 NLNGR
+392 SLNGR
-397 VTFRRNSTVLIPKSN
+397 VTFRKNSTVLIPKSN
-412 ELKSKYTLKGTGD
+412 ALKSKYTLKGTGD
-425 FNYTSVGTHHVSK
+425 YNYTSVGTHHVSK

>member
-1 MNQLTT
+1 MSWFTKY
-7 NIYFISLVLIIFIS
+7 IHFIVFGIFFS
-21 PINLKAESS
+21 SSINLKAETSDD
-30 HNHCHC
+30 HCHC
-36 INAQQQTFEYIEEAD
+36 VNAQQQIFEYVDEVEGNQITQSTGKART
-51 SNEISQSKKNFYLTI
+51 SPREIL
-66 PKPLNEKSLFTTEVG
+66 
-81 IQERP
+81 IQEKP
-86 ENIWNIVNKGYRI
+86 ENIWKIVNKGYGI

-130 RAKRYIY
+130 RTKRYIY
-137 YVVHEVKKRNMPMEI
+137 YVVQEVKKRNMPMEI

-169 AKAVGL
+169 MKAVGL

-225 AAYNAG
+225 AGYNAG
-231 EGKVS
+231 EGKVA
-236 REIKKNKRRKRA
+236 REIKKNKRRKRP

-278 KYNVEVLEIPNE
+278 KFNVDVPYIPNT
-290 PYFGEVTITEQ
+290 PYFGEVTLTEQ

-331 KESQPTTILLPQ
+331 KEQEPTIILLPK
-343 YKINTYSKNL
+343 YKIETYNKNL
-353 AEHDGPLS
+353 AEHNEPLS
-361 NWILY
+361 NWVLY
-366 KPKRR
+366 KPKRK
-371 ESIMRV
+371 ESIMKV
-377 AKKFDVNLSTFKRIN
+377 AKRFDINLSTFKRIN
-392 NLNGR
+392 SLNGR
-397 VTFRRNSTVLIPKSN
+397 VTFRKNSTVLIPKSN
-412 ELKSKYTLKGTGD
+412 ALKSKYTLKGTGD
-425 FNYTSVGTHHVSK
+425 YNYTSVGTHHVSK

>member
-1 MNQLTT
+1 MIRFSKNIFCVYLSLIFLT
-7 NIYFISLVLIIFIS
+7 L
-21 PINLKAESS
+21 PINLKAES
-30 HNHCHC
+30 NVDHCHC
-36 INAQQQTFEYIEEAD
+36 INAQQQSFEYVDGNTETSQSTEEA
-51 SNEISQSKKNFYLTI
+51 
-66 PKPLNEKSLFTTEVG
+66 SLSLGEVL
-81 IQERP
+81 IQEKP
-86 ENIWNIVNKGYRI
+86 EDIWNIVNKGYRI

-130 RAKRYIY
+130 RTKRYIY
-137 YVVHEVKKRNMPMEI
+137 YVVQEVQKRNMPMEI

-169 AKAVGL
+169 MKAVGL
-175 WQFIPSTGKNYGLKQ
+175 WQFIPSTGKNYGLQ
-190 NWWKD
+190 QDWWKD

-215 KQFGT
+215 NQFGT

-231 EGKVS
+231 EGKVG
-236 REIKKNKRRKRA
+236 REIKRNKRRKRA

-265 KLIAMKHIIQNPS
+265 KLIAMKHIIQNPQ
-278 KYNVEVLEIPNE
+278 KYNVEVPYIPNA
-290 PYFGEVTITEQ
+290 PYFSEVTLTEQ

-343 YKINTYSKNL
+343 HKVEMYNKNL
-353 AEHDGPLS
+353 MAHNESLS
-361 NWILY
+361 NWVLY
-366 KPKRR
+366 KPKRK
-371 ESIMRV
+371 ESIMKV
-377 AKKFDVNLSTFKRIN
+377 AKKFDINLSTFKRIN
-392 NLNGR
+392 SLNGR
-397 VTFRRNSTVLIPKSN
+397 VTFRKNSTVLIPKSS

-438 GDTLGGIARKYK
+438 GDTLGGIARKYR

>member
-1 MNQLTT
+1 MSWFTKY
-7 NIYFISLVLIIFIS
+7 IHFIVFGIFLS
-21 PINLKAESS
+21 SSINLKAETSDD
-30 HNHCHC
+30 HCHC
-36 INAQQQTFEYIEEAD
+36 VNAQQQIFEYVDEVKGSEITQRTSEAKT
-51 SNEISQSKKNFYLTI
+51 SPREIL
-66 PKPLNEKSLFTTEVG
+66 
-81 IQERP
+81 IQEKP
-86 ENIWNIVNKGYRI
+86 ENIWKVVNKGYGI

-130 RAKRYIY
+130 RTKRYIY
-137 YVVHEVKKRNMPMEI
+137 YVVQEVKKRNMPMEI

-169 AKAVGL
+169 MKAVGL

-225 AAYNAG
+225 AGYNAG
-231 EGKVS
+231 EGKVA
-236 REIKKNKRRKRA
+236 REIKKNKRRKRP

-278 KYNVEVLEIPNE
+278 KFNVDVPYIPNA
-290 PYFGEVTITEQ
+290 PYFEEVTLTEQ

-331 KESQPTTILLPQ
+331 KEQEPIIILLPKN
-343 YKINTYSKNL
+343 KIETYNKNL
-353 AEHDGPLS
+353 AEHNEPLS
-361 NWILY
+361 NWVLY
-366 KPKRR
+366 KPKRK
-371 ESIMRV
+371 ESIMKVVKR
-377 AKKFDVNLSTFKRIN
+377 FDINLSTFKRIN
-392 NLNGR
+392 SLNGR
-397 VTFRRNSTVLIPKSN
+397 VTFRKNSTVLIPKSN
-412 ELKSKYTLKGTGD
+412 ALKSKYTLKGTGD
-425 FNYTSVGTHHVSK
+425 YNYTSVGTHHVSK

>member
-1 MNQLTT
+1 MSWFTRY
-7 NIYFISLVLIIFIS
+7 IHFIVFGIFFS
-21 PINLKAESS
+21 SSINLKAETSDD
-30 HNHCHC
+30 HCHC
-36 INAQQQTFEYIEEAD
+36 VNAQQQIFEYVDEVEDSEITQSTSEART
-51 SNEISQSKKNFYLTI
+51 SPREIL
-66 PKPLNEKSLFTTEVG
+66 
-81 IQERP
+81 IQEKP
-86 ENIWNIVNKGYRI
+86 ENIWKVVNKGYGI

-130 RAKRYIY
+130 RTKRYIY
-137 YVVHEVKKRNMPMEI
+137 YVVQEVKKRNMPMEI

-169 AKAVGL
+169 MKAVGL

-225 AAYNAG
+225 AGYNAG
-231 EGKVS
+231 EGKVA
-236 REIKKNKRRKRA
+236 REIKKNKRRKRP

-278 KYNVEVLEIPNE
+278 KFNVDVPYIPNA
-290 PYFGEVTITEQ
+290 PYFEEVTLTEQ

-331 KESQPTTILLPQ
+331 KEQEPTIILLPK
-343 YKINTYSKNL
+343 YKIETYNKNL
-353 AEHDGPLS
+353 AEHNEPLS
-361 NWILY
+361 NWVLY
-366 KPKRR
+366 KPKRK
-371 ESIMRV
+371 ESIMKV
-377 AKKFDVNLSTFKRIN
+377 AKRFDINLSTFKRIN
-392 NLNGR
+392 SLNGR
-397 VTFRRNSTVLIPKSN
+397 VTFRKNSTVLIPKSN
-412 ELKSKYTLKGTGD
+412 ALKSKYTLKGTGD
-425 FNYTSVGTHHVSK
+425 YNYTSVGTHHVSK

>member
-1 MNQLTT
+1 MIRFSKNIFCVYLSLIFLT
-7 NIYFISLVLIIFIS
+7 L
-21 PINLKAESS
+21 PINLKAES
-30 HNHCHC
+30 NVDHCHC
-36 INAQQQTFEYIEEAD
+36 INAQQQSFEYVDGNTETSQSTEEA
-51 SNEISQSKKNFYLTI
+51 
-66 PKPLNEKSLFTTEVG
+66 SLSFGEVL
-81 IQERP
+81 IQEKL
-86 ENIWNIVNKGYRI
+86 EDIWNIVNKGYRI

-130 RAKRYIY
+130 RTKRYIY
-137 YVVHEVKKRNMPMEI
+137 YVVQEVQKRNMPMEI

-169 AKAVGL
+169 MKAVGL
-175 WQFIPSTGKNYGLKQ
+175 WQFIPSTGKNYGLQ
-190 NWWKD
+190 QDWWKD

-215 KQFGT
+215 NQFGT

-231 EGKVS
+231 EGKVG
-236 REIKKNKRRKRA
+236 REIKRNKRRKRA

-265 KLIAMKHIIQNPS
+265 KLIAMKHIIQNPQ
-278 KYNVEVLEIPNE
+278 KYNVEVPYIPNA
-290 PYFGEVTITEQ
+290 PYFAEVTLTEQ

-343 YKINTYSKNL
+343 HKVEMYNKNL
-353 AEHDGPLS
+353 MAHNESLS
-361 NWILY
+361 NWVLY
-366 KPKRR
+366 KPKRKD
-371 ESIMRV
+371 SIMKV
-377 AKKFDVNLSTFKRIN
+377 AKKFDINLSTFKRIN
-392 NLNGR
+392 SLNGR
-397 VTFRRNSTVLIPKSN
+397 VTFRKNSTVLIPKSS
-412 ELKSKYTLKGTGD
+412 ELKSKYTLKGAGD

-438 GDTLGGIARKYK
+438 GDTLGGIARKYR

>member
-1 MNQLTT
+1 MSWFTKY
-7 NIYFISLVLIIFIS
+7 IHFIVFGIFFS
-21 PINLKAESS
+21 SSINLKAEISDD
-30 HNHCHC
+30 HCHC
-36 INAQQQTFEYIEEAD
+36 VNAQQQIFEYVDEAEG
-51 SNEISQSKKNFYLTI
+51 NEITQSTGKARTSPREIL
-66 PKPLNEKSLFTTEVG
+66 
-81 IQERP
+81 IQEKP
-86 ENIWNIVNKGYRI
+86 ENIWKEVNKGYGI

-130 RAKRYIY
+130 RTKRYIY
-137 YVVHEVKKRNMPMEI
+137 YVVQEVKKRNMPMEI

-169 AKAVGL
+169 MKAVGL

-225 AAYNAG
+225 AGYNAG
-231 EGKVS
+231 EGKVA
-236 REIKKNKRRKRA
+236 REIKKNKRRKRP

-278 KYNVEVLEIPNE
+278 KFNVDVPYIPNA
-290 PYFGEVTITEQ
+290 PYFEEVTLTEQ

-331 KESQPTTILLPQ
+331 KEQEPTIILLPK
-343 YKINTYSKNL
+343 YKIETYNKNL
-353 AEHDGPLS
+353 AEHNEPLS
-361 NWILY
+361 NWVLY
-366 KPKRR
+366 KPKRK
-371 ESIMRV
+371 ESIMKV
-377 AKKFDVNLSTFKRIN
+377 AKRFDINLSTFKRIN
-392 NLNGR
+392 SLNGR
-397 VTFRRNSTVLIPKSN
+397 VTFRKNSTVLIPKSN
-412 ELKSKYTLKGTGD
+412 ALKSKYTLKGTGD
-425 FNYTSVGTHHVSK
+425 YNYTSVGTHHVSK

>member
-1 MNQLTT
+1 MSWFTKY
-7 NIYFISLVLIIFIS
+7 IHFIVFGIFLS
-21 PINLKAESS
+21 SSINLKAETSDD
-30 HNHCHC
+30 HCHC
-36 INAQQQTFEYIEEAD
+36 VNAQQQIFEYVDEVEG
-51 SNEISQSKKNFYLTI
+51 NEITQSTRKARTSPREIL
-66 PKPLNEKSLFTTEVG
+66 
-81 IQERP
+81 IQEKP
-86 ENIWNIVNKGYRI
+86 ENIWKVVNKGYGI

-130 RAKRYIY
+130 RTKRYIY
-137 YVVHEVKKRNMPMEI
+137 YVVQEVKKRNMPMEI

-169 AKAVGL
+169 MKAVGL

-225 AAYNAG
+225 AGYNAG
-231 EGKVS
+231 EGKVA
-236 REIKKNKRRKRA
+236 REIKKNKRRKRP

-278 KYNVEVLEIPNE
+278 KFNVDVPYIPNA
-290 PYFGEVTITEQ
+290 PYFGEVTLTEQ

-331 KESQPTTILLPQ
+331 KEQEPTIILLPK
-343 YKINTYSKNL
+343 YKIETYNKNL
-353 AEHDGPLS
+353 AEHNEPLS
-361 NWILY
+361 NWVLY
-366 KPKRR
+366 KPKRK
-371 ESIMRV
+371 ESIMKV
-377 AKKFDVNLSTFKRIN
+377 AKRFDINLSTFKRIN
-392 NLNGR
+392 SLNGR
-397 VTFRRNSTVLIPKSN
+397 VTFRKNSTVLIPKSN
-412 ELKSKYTLKGTGD
+412 ALKSKYTLKGTGD
-425 FNYTSVGTHHVSK
+425 YNYTSVGTHHVSK

>member
-1 MNQLTT
+1 MSWFTKY
-7 NIYFISLVLIIFIS
+7 IHFIIFGIFLS
-21 PINLKAESS
+21 SSINLKAETSDD
-30 HNHCHC
+30 HCHC
-36 INAQQQTFEYIEEAD
+36 VNAQQQIFEYVDEVKGSEITQSTREAKT
-51 SNEISQSKKNFYLTI
+51 SPREIL
-66 PKPLNEKSLFTTEVG
+66 
-81 IQERP
+81 IQEKP
-86 ENIWNIVNKGYRI
+86 ENIWKVVNKGYGI

-130 RAKRYIY
+130 RTKRYIY
-137 YVVHEVKKRNMPMEI
+137 YVVQEVKKRNMPMEI

-169 AKAVGL
+169 MKAVGL

-225 AAYNAG
+225 AGYNAG
-231 EGKVS
+231 EGKVA
-236 REIKKNKRRKRA
+236 REIKKNKRRKRP

-278 KYNVEVLEIPNE
+278 KFNVDVPYIPNA
-290 PYFGEVTITEQ
+290 PYFEEVTLTEQ

-331 KESQPTTILLPQ
+331 KEQEPTIILLPK
-343 YKINTYSKNL
+343 YKIETYNKNL
-353 AEHDGPLS
+353 AEHNEPLS
-361 NWILY
+361 NWVLY
-366 KPKRR
+366 KPKRK
-371 ESIMRV
+371 ESIMKV
-377 AKKFDVNLSTFKRIN
+377 AKRFDINLSTFKRIN
-392 NLNGR
+392 SLNGR
-397 VTFRRNSTVLIPKSN
+397 VTFRKNSTVLIPKSN
-412 ELKSKYTLKGTGD
+412 ALKSKYTLKGTGD
-425 FNYTSVGTHHVSK
+425 YNYTSVGTHHVSK